1 MYLVSRKPPSS
12 GALPLQGA
20 VLCVNCECVSN
31 GRLDECPVCGSRS
44 LLNIGQMLG
53 GTPLSEQPADVA
65 ADHNAV
71 RFDLTITI
79 ELKQLDSKDVNTALE
94 RITRLIGPRL
104 GQGRAYLHANVEPL
118 AALPGANGRKAA

>member
-1 MYLVSRKPPSS
+1 MQLVTKKHPTP

-53 GTPLSEQPADVA
+53 GVPLSDPDASSTDRNIVL
-65 ADHNAV
+65 
-71 RFDLTITI
+71 FDLTLTI
-79 ELKQLDSKDVNTALE
+79 ELKQMDSKDVNAALE
-94 RITRLIGPRL
+94 RITRLIGARL
-104 GQGRAYLHANVEPL
+104 GQGRAAFHINVEPV
-118 AALPGANGRKAA
+118 AAGRVADKTQAA

>member
-1 MYLVSRKPPSS
+1 MHLVTKKHPLP

-20 VLCVNCECVSN
+20 VLCVNCECVSS

-53 GTPLSEQPADVA
+53 GIPLSEQPA
-65 ADHNAV
+65 ADHDIVLFA
-71 RFDLTITI
+71 LPLTI
-79 ELKQLDSKDVNTALE
+79 ELKQMDTRDVNTALE

-104 GQGRAYLHANVEPL
+104 AQGCASLHANVE
-118 AALPGANGRKAA
+118 